1 MIAVCAAKFV
11 GYVCKKMG
19 RQGVTW
25 AGKVAIKICP
35 DILEQLSSQ
44 VRKAI
49 FATCGTNGKTT
60 TNNMLCAALEA
71 EGQKVI
77 CNHTGSNMLNGVVAA
92 FVLASKWNGKID
104 ADYACIE
111 ADEASTRHIF
121 PRIKPDYMLL
131 TNLLEQN
138 RIHCDEIQDAIIASV
153 VPNVMHSLE
162 GAVIKY
168 LNIRPIVIEPGTKT
182 GIRIVTENPRQ
193 IGADRIVDAAAAYEI
208 YGGPVLVLDFGTATT
223 YDLVDAT
230 GAFVSGVTA
239 PGIRI
244 SAKAL
249 WEDAAKLPEIEIK
262 KPDSIL
268 AKETITSMQAG
279 LVYGQIGQTEYIV
292 RHMKEEANLGEIKV
306 VATGG
311 LGRIIASETS
321 MIDVYDPNLTLK
333 GMNLIYKKQN
343 RKSGRIKQA

>member
-162 GAVIKY
+162 GSVIKY